1 MGLRIVDIKA
11 IEARLK
17 QKRDELLH
25 RAERLHRDVHHR
37 DKPVEKDF
45 AEQAVE
51 LENLEVLLELDR
63 ETRLELKNVLEAL
76 ARIEDDEFGACQLCG
91 EDIQVERLNALPYV
105 QTCIRCA
112 EAGEK

>member
-1 MGLRIVDIKA
+1 MNIQA
-11 IEARLK
+11 IEALLK
-17 QKRDELLH
+17 NKRDELLL

-37 DKPVEKDF
+37 EEPIEKDF

-63 ETRLELKNVLEAL
+63 ETRLELRNVLEAL
-76 ARIEDDEFGACQLCG
+76 TRIEDDEYGFCQQCG
-91 EDIQVERLNALPYV
+91 DAIAEARLNALPYT

-112 EAGEK
+112 DALENTRQD

>member
-1 MGLRIVDIKA
+1 MDIKA
-11 IEARLK
+11 IEQSLK

-25 RAERLHRDVHHR
+25 RAERLHRDVHNR
-37 DKPVEKDF
+37 DEPVEKDF

-63 ETRLELKNVLEAL
+63 ETRLELRNVLEAL
-76 ARIEDDEFGACQLCG
+76 ARIDDDEYGSCQVCG
-91 EDIQVERLNALPYV
+91 DDIGEARLTALPYA

-112 EAGEK
+112 DASESKHLA